1 MKKKMAIGFD
11 LGTTSVGWSIIEI
24 NQQEN
29 KEKKL
34 NIIDMGVRMFD
45 DPTSKD
51 SNVENRRLARGR
63 RRRIWRQK
71 IRKNDLF
78 KLLIKYNIVKDEM
91 EFHRFITEPIHDETT
106 NAYFLPVEIK
116 IKGLEH
122 QLNKQ
127 ELTLILHNY
136 IKHRGSLN
144 TIDEMDE
151 DKEKEDDKRRKK
163 LVGFYNS
170 ELLPCQNQYHWYKSS
185 GNIIGNDGNYL
196 ITNEQFKKEIQ
207 IILNNQSN
215 IGVNQAFIDEFLTL
229 FSRHRHYSE
238 GPGSKKSLSPYGRTK
253 LDENGNLVWIENC
266 KLWEKL
272 IGKCTY
278 YPDQNRNHKKAPV
291 TEVFNLLNNLANIN
305 LLDPE
310 SPSNKR
316 KITDQEK
323 QMILKLEEFSLAK
336 ILKALGKTKK
346 DIYSGL
352 AKKGKEEFIIEK
364 MESTNKL
371 IKWAKK
377 YNLKSNFNLANE
389 KDLDLLQQIF
399 EIGVKCQNKQE
410 RFEEFKKEADKKFV
424 SLNDEALRELSELTI
439 WKPKT
444 SSLSKKAQK
453 EFIKFAITD
462 NEGIEQ
468 MTYFNENNPRT
479 KDTKFSKYKYFPDN
493 IFENEVMS
501 GTVKRTF
508 NQAIKVLNAILK
520 SKKYQEYEL
529 SHIIIELAR
538 ELNSEEEK
546 NRITNELTSN
556 KKYLDTMMEEHGVK
570 QEQLKGENRLK
581 FLLWIQQNKQDI
593 YDGQEIKLH
602 ELLSNQTAYHVDHI
616 IPVSISFID
625 SMQNKVLTK
634 AINNAAKADK
644 TPYQWL
650 SAQGKYKEYKER
662 CWKLLDN
669 EGDKKRKSKLENKI
683 KKYLLY
689 EQDPFSELGGFVE
702 RQLNDTRYISRLFTN
717 QLKLFFS
724 SSEYWSQ
731 KNHVVI
737 NSINGSLTTYARNN
751 IFVEETSYKK
761 LMKNRDIYNHHAIDA
776 TIIAFLGLNSNIEK
790 LLKYRSKNII
800 KKQINGQDAYV
811 DLESGEVFANKE
823 DFFKDI
829 SEKSKYFRDQM
840 INYVDPEINS
850 KTIRFSR
857 MIVTKNNIPLSDDS
871 IYSLRKIKNLN
882 DKEDSYFKI
891 QTINLLEA
899 EVSDLEKYFGNDPKN
914 AKKLLAYHE
923 DPKLYNYL
931 NKIWIQHYDKNDKT
945 NPFYKY
951 LNSDLVKEFLNARNI
966 KLNFINKIPIIFN
979 FESTKKI
986 DNWVLKLKLKSK
998 KDAEKLEEIFLLKK
1012 HNNNAFYHSLKP
1024 LGIRI
1029 YRNDDNEYK
1038 LLFLNIL
1045 ILKWDHKNKKLNLDA
1060 EKLQK
1065 FLSENKISNE
1075 KYYEIKSG
1083 KPLIIGNELFYFKG
1097 GGDRSNDK
1105 VELSSM
1111 IMKNDLLQYYS
1122 KSEWKNL
1129 PKSRKDTKEK
1139 NKDKNK
1145 NADMQINRVFKEN
1158 VSYFK
1163 ICKVDVLG
1171 NIYDVQTFDEY
1182 FDKN

>member
-45 DPTSKD
+45 DPNPPSKKKKNKTKD
-51 SNVENRRLARGR
+51 RRESRGR

-78 KLLIKYNIVKDEM
+78 KLLIKHNIIKDEI
-91 EFHRFITEPIHDETT
+91 EFYKFITEPIRDEETD
-106 NAYFLPVEIK
+106 AYFLPVEIK

-144 TIDEMDE
+144 TIDEINE
-151 DKEKEDDKRRKK
+151 KKNKEDDERRKK
-163 LVGFYNS
+163 LVGFYDS
-170 ELLPCQNQYHWYKSS
+170 QLLPCQNQYHWYKSS

-196 ITNEQFKKEIQ
+196 ITNEQFKKEIK

-215 IGVNQAFIDEFLTL
+215 IGVNQAFIDEFLKL
-229 FSRHRHYSE
+229 FSRHREYWE
-238 GPGSKKSLSPYGRTK
+238 GPGFENSLSPYGRTE
-253 LDENGNLVWIENC
+253 LDEVGNLVWKGG

-278 YPDQNRNHKKAPV
+278 YPDQNRNHKKSPT
-291 TEVFNLLNNLANIN
+291 TELFNLLNDLARLVI
-305 LLDPE
+305 LDPE
-310 SPSNKR
+310 NENPHRHLTS
-316 KITDQEK
+316 DEK
-323 QMILKLEEFSLAK
+323 KMILKSGKFTLDE
-336 ILKALGKTKK
+336 ILKTINKTEKH
-346 DIYSGL
+346 IISGL
-352 AKKGKEEFIIEK
+352 RKNDKDKFTIEEMDSAKAIIKWLKDVRLKDSIDLTSMNELEIIEK
-364 MESTNKL
+364 IFDKGVQ
-371 IKWAKK
+371 
-377 YNLKSNFNLANE
+377 
-389 KDLDLLQQIF
+389 LQT
-399 EIGVKCQNKQE
+399 KQE
-410 RFEEFKKEADKKFV
+410 RFDEFKQYPDFQG
-424 SLNDEALRELSELTI
+424 LNDEQLMKLAESKI
-439 WKPKT
+439 WQPKT

-453 EFIKFAITD
+453 EFIKFAIED
-462 NEGIEQ
+462 NNGVEQ
-468 MTYFNENNPRT
+468 MAYFNENNPRG
-479 KDTKFSKYKYFPDN
+479 KDTKFNKYKYFPAN
-493 IFENEVMS
+493 IFEDEIMPK
-501 GTVKRTF
+501 TVKRTF

-529 SHIIIELAR
+529 SHIIVELAR

-546 NRITNELTSN
+546 NRITKELKNN
-556 KKYLDTMMEEHGVK
+556 KQYLDTMVKEHGIK
-570 QEQLKGENRLK
+570 KEQLKGENRLK

-593 YDGQEIKLH
+593 YDGKEIKLH
-602 ELLSNQTAYHVDHI
+602 ELLLNPTAYHVDHI

-634 AINNAAKADK
+634 AINNATKADK

-650 SAQGKYKEYKER
+650 SSQGKYEEYKQR
-662 CWKLLDN
+662 CLKLLDN

-717 QLKLFFS
+717 QLKLFFNS
-724 SSEYWSQ
+724 SDYWSQ

-857 MIVTKNNIPLSDDS
+857 MIVTKNNIPLSNET

-882 DKEDSYFKI
+882 DEEDSYFKI
-891 QTINLLEA
+891 ETINLLK
-899 EVSDLEKYFGNDPKN
+899 DKIEKLKEYFGDDAKN
-914 AKKLLAYHE
+914 AKKLLAYYE

-931 NKIWIQHYDKNDKT
+931 NQIWLQYYDGKENPFWAYLNKND
-945 NPFYKY
+945 
-951 LNSDLVKEFLNARNI
+951 SVKEFLNKREI
-966 KLNFINKIPIIFN
+966 KPELTNKIPVIFDLN
-979 FESTKKI
+979 SDDSI
-986 DNWVLKLKLKSK
+986 NSWVSKLKIKSSQI
-998 KDAEKLEEIFLLKK
+998 KDFEEIFTLSK
-1012 HNNNAFYHSLKP
+1012 HNNNAFYDSLKFT
-1024 LGIRI
+1024 GVRI
-1029 YRNDDNEYK
+1029 YQKNDGTFK
-1038 LLFLNIL
+1038 TIFLSVLN
-1045 ILKWDHKNKKLNLDA
+1045 LKWDPITKRLVVD
-1060 EKLQK
+1060 
-1065 FLSENKISNE
+1065 ENKIKTLLEKNNISNFE
-1075 KYYEIKSG
+1075 KFIEIKSG
-1083 KPLIIGNELFYFKG
+1083 TALIKDNYLFYCIGGGKRKKNMLEIKSAEMKNELV
-1097 GGDRSNDK
+1097 S
-1105 VELSSM
+1105 
-1111 IMKNDLLQYYS
+1111 KNT
-1122 KSEWKNL
+1122 KWKN
-1129 PKSRKDTKEK
+1129 PPAGKQWQIAVSSIAKD
-1139 NKDKNK
+1139 
-1145 NADMQINRVFKEN
+1145 
-1158 VSYFK
+1158 FK

>member
-24 NQQEN
+24 NQEES

-78 KLLIKYNIVKDEM
+78 KLLIKYNIVKDET
-91 EFHRFITEPIHDETT
+91 EFHRFITEPIYDEAT

-144 TIDEMDE
+144 TIDEIDE
-151 DKEKEDDKRRKK
+151 DKEKEEDKKRKK
-163 LVGFYNS
+163 LVGFYDS
-170 ELLPCQNQYHWYKSS
+170 QLLPCENQYHWYKSS
-185 GNIIGNDGNYL
+185 GSILGNESNYL

-215 IGVNQAFIDEFLTL
+215 IGVNQTFIDEFLKL

-238 GPGSKKSLSPYGRTK
+238 GPGSEKSLSPYGRTE
-253 LDENGNLVWIENC
+253 LNEDGNLVWIDGN
-266 KLWEKL
+266 LWDKL

-278 YPDQNRNHKKAPV
+278 YPEENRNHKNSPT
-291 TEVFNLLNNLANIN
+291 TELFNLLNDLARLVI
-305 LLDPE
+305 LDPE
-310 SPSNKR
+310 NENPHRHLTS
-316 KITDQEK
+316 DEK
-323 QMILKLEEFSLAK
+323 KMILKSGQFTLDK
-336 ILKALGKTKK
+336 ILKTINKTEKH
-346 DIYSGL
+346 IISGL
-352 AKKGKEEFIIEK
+352 RKNDKDKFVVEEMKSTKVIIKWLKDVQLKDSIDLTNINELEIIDDIFDKAIQLQTKEER
-364 MESTNKL
+364 
-371 IKWAKK
+371 
-377 YNLKSNFNLANE
+377 FN
-389 KDLDLLQQIF
+389 
-399 EIGVKCQNKQE
+399 
-410 RFEEFKKEADKKFV
+410 EFKNYPDFQN
-424 SLNDEALRELSELTI
+424 LNDEELMKLATAKI

-453 EFIKFAITD
+453 EYIQFAIVD

-468 MTYFNENNPRT
+468 MAYFNENNPRT
-479 KDTKFSKYKYFPDN
+479 KDTKFGKYKYFPTN
-493 IFENEVMS
+493 IFKNEAMP

-529 SHIIIELAR
+529 SHIVIELAR

-546 NRITNELTSN
+546 NKITRELASN
-556 KKYLDTMMEEHGVK
+556 KKYLDTMMEEHGVQ

-602 ELLSNQTAYHVDHI
+602 ELLSNPMAYHIDHI

-650 SAQGKYKEYKER
+650 SAQGKYEEYKQR
-662 CWKLLDN
+662 CLKLLDN

-689 EQDPFSELGGFVE
+689 EQDPFSKLGGFVE

-724 SSEYWSQ
+724 SSKYWAQ

-790 LLKYRSKNII
+790 LLKYKSKNII

-857 MIVTKNNIPLSDDS
+857 MIVTKNNIPLSNDS
-871 IYSLRKIKNLN
+871 IYSLRKIKSLN

-891 QTINLLEA
+891 ETINLLKDDIG
-899 EVSDLEKYFGNDPKN
+899 DLEKYFGDDPKN

-931 NKIWIQHYDKNDKT
+931 NQIWLQHYDGKENPFWAYLNKNDG
-945 NPFYKY
+945 
-951 LNSDLVKEFLNARNI
+951 VKEFLNKREI
-966 KLNFINKIPIIFN
+966 KPELTNKIPVIFDLN
-979 FESTKKI
+979 S
-986 DNWVLKLKLKSK
+986 DNPINSWVSKLKIKSSQI
-998 KDAEKLEEIFLLKK
+998 KDFEEIFTLSK
-1012 HNNNAFYHSLKP
+1012 HNNNAFYDSLKFM
-1024 LGIRI
+1024 GVRI
-1029 YRNDDNEYK
+1029 YQKNDGTFK
-1038 LLFLNIL
+1038 TIFLSVLN
-1045 ILKWDHKNKKLNLDA
+1045 LKWDPITKRLVVD
-1060 EKLQK
+1060 
-1065 FLSENKISNE
+1065 ENKIKTLLEKNNISNSE
-1075 KYYEIKSG
+1075 KFIEIKSG
-1083 KPLIIGNELFYFKG
+1083 TALIKDNDLFYCIG
-1097 GGDRSNDK
+1097 GGKRKQNLLEIK
-1105 VELSSM
+1105 SM
-1111 IMKNDLLQYYS
+1111 IMKNELVS
-1122 KSEWKNL
+1122 KNTKWKN
-1129 PKSRKDTKEK
+1129 PPAGKQW
-1139 NKDKNK
+1139 
-1145 NADMQINRVFKEN
+1145 QIAISSIARDFKL
-1158 VSYFK
+1158 
-1163 ICKVDVLG
+1163 CKVDVLG
-1171 NIYDVQTFDEY
+1171 NIYDAQTFNEY

>member
-170 ELLPCQNQYHWYKSS
+170 ELLPCENQYDWYKSS
-185 GNIIGNDGNYL
+185 GSILGNDGNYL

-215 IGVNQAFIDEFLTL
+215 IGVNQAFIDEFLKL

-238 GPGSKKSLSPYGRTK
+238 GPGSEKSLSTYGRTE
-253 LDENGNLVWIENC
+253 LNEDGNLVWIGGN
-266 KLWEKL
+266 LWDKL

-278 YPDQNRNHKKAPV
+278 YPEENRNHKKAPV

-316 KITDQEK
+316 KITNQEK
-323 QMILKLEEFSLAK
+323 QMILKLEDFTLAK
-336 ILKALGKTKK
+336 ILKSLGKTKK

-352 AKKGKEEFIIEK
+352 AKNGKEEFIIEEMK
-364 MESTNKL
+364 STNKL

-377 YNLKSNFNLANE
+377 YNLQPSFNLTNE

-399 EIGVKCQNKQE
+399 EIGVKVQNKQE
-410 RFEEFKKEADKKFV
+410 RFEEFKKEVDKV
-424 SLNDEALRELSELTI
+424 SGQSIFIGLNDEALRELSELTI
-439 WKPKT
+439 WKSKT

-453 EFIKFAITD
+453 EFIKFAIED

-479 KDTKFSKYKYFPDN
+479 KNSKFSKYKYFPAN
-493 IFENEVMS
+493 IFENEVMP

-602 ELLSNQTAYHVDHI
+602 ELLSNPTAYHVDHI

-702 RQLNDTRYISRLFTN
+702 RQLNDTRYISKLFTN

-857 MIVTKNNIPLSDDS
+857 MIVTKNNIPLSNET

-882 DKEDSYFKI
+882 DEEDSYFKI
-891 QTINLLEA
+891 ETINLLK
-899 EVSDLEKYFGNDPKN
+899 DKIEKLKEYFGDDAKN
-914 AKKLLAYHE
+914 AKKLLAYYE

-931 NKIWIQHYDKNDKT
+931 NQIWLQYYDSSNPKM
-945 NPFYKY
+945 NPFSNY
-951 LNSDLVKEFLNARNI
+951 LNSDPVKEFLNKREI
-966 KLNFINKIPIIFN
+966 KPELTNKIPVIFDLN
-979 FESTKKI
+979 SDDPI
-986 DNWVLKLKLKSK
+986 NSWVLKLKIKSSQI
-998 KDAEKLEEIFLLKK
+998 KDFEEIFTLSK
-1012 HNNNAFYHSLKP
+1012 HNNNAFYDSLKFT
-1024 LGIRI
+1024 GVRI
-1029 YRNDDNEYK
+1029 YQKNDGTFK
-1038 LLFLNIL
+1038 TIFLSVLN
-1045 ILKWDHKNKKLNLDA
+1045 LKWDPITKRLIVD
-1060 EKLQK
+1060 
-1065 FLSENKISNE
+1065 ENKIKTLLEKNNISNFE
-1075 KYYEIKSG
+1075 KFIEIKSG
-1083 KPLIIGNELFYFKG
+1083 IPLVKDNNLFYFVG
-1097 GGDRSNDK
+1097 GGHR
-1105 VELSSM
+1105 
-1111 IMKNDLLQYYS
+1111 
-1122 KSEWKNL
+1122 
-1129 PKSRKDTKEK
+1129 
-1139 NKDKNK
+1139 
-1145 NADMQINRVFKEN
+1145 KEN
-1158 VSYFK
+1158 KLEIKSMTMENILVSKISNWISAPNRNQWQIAVSSIARDFK
-1163 ICKVDVLG
+1163 LCKVDILG